1 MKLQY
6 EFAKFSNYL
15 NYIVIFWQLFRKVA
29 FHFIANSFK
38 NIEQRFET
46 IYYDVTVKITD
57 L

>member
-15 NYIVIFWQLFRKVA
+15 NYIVMFWQLFRKVA

>member
-15 NYIVIFWQLFRKVA
+15 NYIVFWQLFREVA

>member
-15 NYIVIFWQLFRKVA
+15 NYIVMFWQLFRKVA
-29 FHFIANSFK
+29 FHFIPNSFK

-46 IYYDVTVKITD
+46 IYYEVTVKITD
-57 L
+57 P